1 MNFECRWRRQSNL
14 KGELVVASQCK
25 EGFVA
30 RSTFLML
37 GQAEEDIPSRD
48 EDHVIVKI
56 LLLYLGLL
64 HNNNVCF
71 KDIEHSLRKGE

>member
-1 MNFECRWRRQSNL
+1 M
-14 KGELVVASQCK
+14 V
-25 EGFVA
+25 

-37 GQAEEDIPSRD
+37 GQAEEDIPSGD
-48 EDHVIVKI
+48 ENHVIVKV

-64 HNNNVCF
+64 HDNNVCF

>member
-1 MNFECRWRRQSNL
+1 MQ
-14 KGELVVASQCK
+14 
-25 EGFVA
+25 GFVV
-30 RSTFLML
+30 RSTFLVL
-37 GQAEEDIPSRD
+37 GQAEEDIPSGD
-48 EDHVIVKI
+48 ENHVIAKV